1 LNVPH
6 LHSTTADNMFAQRVL
21 ARSAPRMALRT
32 QRAAPLRAARTTRNY
47 SSESPKQ
54 FAGAEDNEFNRERA
68 RIAEHAYESGEFWRK
83 LTL

>member
-1 LNVPH
+1 
-6 LHSTTADNMFAQRVL
+6 MFAQRIL
-21 ARSAPRMALRT
+21 ARSAPRMALRA
-32 QRAAPLRAARTTRNY
+32 QRATPLRAGRTTRNY